1 MSGTPPVVWRRLRI
15 WLVVGTSLGGAMAFF
30 ALWLGSRHEAGL
42 SLERRE
48 AVWRVTTDYLGRLME
63 LAWMELQEG
72 SLGRLSQLLPVEDVP
87 FWAAMRWQVG
97 SGDLQIAPERAGS
110 LASHVPSNAGSSGE
124 SLFVENPAA
133 SQELVAVFH
142 ERGTTRSALL
152 VDLPRLLLWAGLARQ
167 GTQSLLLVVKLPART
182 PRYYACGIGAEGAWV
197 CARTEP
203 VLLGDGEGAL
213 WDAPRVAD
221 ASGTLLTQWLQIG
234 PQRVGVGVLVPAG
247 EAPGSFSPAWLA
259 LLFLALLVVGGG
271 VALGRALAVA
281 QQRHEARELELAHRE
296 AELAA
301 KLAEK
306 QWQLVLDGVRQP
318 MLFLREELVVR
329 ANQEA
334 AKLLRFEHAGDV
346 IGRKLASLLPVEER
360 DRVLKLLPVALA
372 ERGSFTTRLL
382 CGRGGERVVEVKPWL
397 LEVGGEAFICLSL
410 ADFTGRQRAEAVLRA
425 VSSRV
430 GAGLAL
436 LDLAGQVMWV
446 NPALADALGLRPEDL
461 VGRTLL
467 PFVTPPAW
475 RAVTRAF
482 ARARRGQEQTLEVR
496 CRVARGVVAPFEL
509 IFSRVAG
516 EPCVLLVANQ
526 LTSSQEVEDALSLVA
541 AVVGWEVHR
550 AANLLQGALGEP
562 VKGRGTA
569 AHWREVASQ
578 LATQLHDLQRLVRQD
593 HNHMARVELNSL
605 VQEATAAL
613 PDALPHGVR
622 LLLRPWPEG
631 LWAAAS
637 PHLLRHFLRETLA
650 AFLACFEGGSGTLE
664 VAVER
669 LPVGMA
675 RVAVA
680 AAGEAWADSGHD
692 HHTFDARLYSRA
704 LSWLTAR
711 ALKGHAGYR
720 EREGF
725 GSRVWLDLPLAF
737 PVAQPE
743 AVPVPRRGKIL
754 IAEDER
760 HIRETLAEVLRQQ
773 GYQVVEAAN
782 GREALSLY
790 ASEAANIALVVLDL
804 VMPELDGRQV
814 YEELSKKPNPPA
826 VLLCTGYRPASDPLL
841 GNLPT
846 LVKPFTLEVFLRE
859 VAKWVELEP
868 SS

>member
-1 MSGTPPVVWRRLRI
+1 MSATPPVPWRRLRI
-15 WLVVGTSLGGAMAFF
+15 WLVVGTGLGGAMAFL
-30 ALWLGSRHEAGL
+30 ALWLDSRHEAGL

-48 AVWRVTTDYLGRLME
+48 AVWRVTTDYLGRL
-63 LAWMELQEG
+63 LGAAWMELQEG
-72 SLGRLSQLLPVEDVP
+72 RLGRLSQLLPAEDVP
-87 FWAAMRWQVG
+87 LWAAMRWEASG
-97 SGDLQIAPERAGS
+97 SLHVAPERAAS
-110 LASHVPSNAGSSGE
+110 LAPHVLSRLDSGGG

-133 SQELVAVFH
+133 SQELVAVLH
-142 ERGTTRSALL
+142 QRGTTRSALL
-152 VDLPRLLLWAGLARQ
+152 VDLPRLLLWAGLAQ
-167 GTQSLLLVVKLPART
+167 EGAQSVLLAIKFPAQA
-182 PRYYACGIGAEGAWV
+182 PRFYACAIGARGAWV
-197 CARTEP
+197 CAGAESMP
-203 VLLGDGEGAL
+203 QGEGERAP
-213 WDAPRVAD
+213 WDAPRVAGT
-221 ASGTLLTQWLQIG
+221 SGTLLTRWLQIG
-234 PQRVGVGVLVPAG
+234 PQRVGLGVLVPAG
-247 EAPGSFSPAWLA
+247 EAPGSFSPAWFS

-271 VALGRALAVA
+271 VALGRAVAVA
-281 QQRHEARELELAHRE
+281 QQRHEASVLEIARRE

-301 KLAEK
+301 RVAER
-306 QWQLVLDGVRQP
+306 QWHLVLDGVRQP
-318 MLFLREELVVR
+318 MLFLREGLVVR

-334 AKLLRFEHAGDV
+334 AKLLQFEHAGDV

-360 DRVLKLLPVALA
+360 ERVLKLLPAALA
-372 ERGSFTTRLL
+372 ERGSFTASLL

-397 LEVGGEAFICLSL
+397 LEVGEEALTCLSL
-410 ADFTGRQRAEAVLRA
+410 VDFTGHQRAEAVLRA

-436 LDLAGQVMWV
+436 LDLGGQVMWA
-446 NPALADALGLRPEDL
+446 NPALADGLGLRPEDL
-461 VGRTLL
+461 AGRTLL

-475 RAVTRAF
+475 RAVKRAF
-482 ARARRGQEQTLEVR
+482 ARARRGQEQILEVR

-516 EPCVLLVANQ
+516 EPCVLLVANR
-526 LTSSQEVEDALSLVA
+526 LTSAQEVEDALSLVE

-550 AANLLQGALGEP
+550 AANLVQGALGQP
-562 VKGRGTA
+562 VKGRGTG

-578 LATQLHDLQRLVRQD
+578 LAAQLHDLQRLVRRD
-593 HNHMARVELNSL
+593 HIHLAPVELNSL
-605 VQEATAAL
+605 VQQATAAL
-613 PDALPHGVR
+613 LDALPNGVR
-622 LLLRPWPEG
+622 LLVRPWPEG
-631 LWAAAS
+631 LSAAAS
-637 PHLLRHFLRETLA
+637 PHLLRHFLQETLA
-650 AFLACFEGGSGTLE
+650 AFLACFEGGSGTVE

-675 RVAVA
+675 RLAVA
-680 AAGEAWADSGHD
+680 AAGEAWADSAHD

-711 ALKGHAGYR
+711 ALKGQAGYR

-725 GSRVWLDLPLAF
+725 GSRVWLDLPLAS
-737 PVAQPE
+737 PVARPE

-760 HIRETLAEVLRQQ
+760 QIRESLAEGLRQQ

-826 VLLCTGYRPASDPLL
+826 VLLCTGYRPTSDPLL
-841 GNLPT
+841 ENLPT
-846 LVKPFTLEVFLRE
+846 LVKPFPVEVFLRE
-859 VAKWVELEP
+859 VAKWVEPEP
-868 SS
+868 TS